1 MDERNKSQIIKCFQC
16 SRYGNLLCKMCNISS
31 WIEQPYK
38 TNCLKCLG
46 IMKYY
51 TCQKCQ
57 RFYFYY
63 CEDCKL
69 YYCSDCIKQNT
80 IDMGMMDLN

>member
-1 MDERNKSQIIKCFQC
+1 MDDNSLQIKCYSC
-16 SRYGNLLCKMCNISS
+16 NRTGNLICKSCNISN
-31 WIEQPYK
+31 WIEEPYK

-46 IMKYY
+46 VMKYY
-51 TCQKCQ
+51 TCERCR
-57 RFYFYY
+57 RFYFYV

-80 IDMGMMDLN
+80 LDMGQMDLS